1 VDGFVLPPGLSHPP
15 GETPAYD
22 TWLAGLP
29 QTVAGLAARW
39 SLRLGKPF
47 LPGGTSAWVA
57 PARTADGEQAVL
69 KVGFVHDESEH
80 EADGLRAWDGRG
92 TVRLLCAHRDG
103 ATQALLLEAC
113 RPGAP
118 LCDVLPGPE
127 QDVVLAGLLRQLWIT
142 PPPAGP
148 FRPLSEMCADWA
160 RSFSIDYAAGDA
172 DGRDRIDPGLARAAM
187 ALFRELPA
195 SAPDTVLLIT
205 DLHHLNVLASER
217 EPWLAIDPKPY
228 TGDPSYDLL
237 QHMLNFPGRLAA
249 DPAGFATRMAGLTGL
264 DPARARLWLFA
275 RCVQESATGGPLLRS
290 AAARLAP

>member
-1 VDGFVLPPGLSHPP
+1 MDGFVLPPGLIRPP

-22 TWLAGLP
+22 AWLARLP

-39 SLRLGKPF
+39 SLRLGEPF
-47 LPGGTSAWVA
+47 RPGGSSAWVA
-57 PARTADGEQAVL
+57 PAVAAAGGPAVL
-69 KVGFVHDESEH
+69 KVAWVHDESEH

-92 TVRLLCAHRDG
+92 TVRLLRAHRDG

-127 QDVVLAGLLRQLWIT
+127 QDVVVAGLLRKLWI
-142 PPPAGP
+142 PPPAAGP
-148 FRPLSEMCADWA
+148 FRPLSGMCAGWA
-160 RSFSIDYAAGDA
+160 RRFWMDYAAQGA
-172 DGRDRIDPGLARAAM
+172 IGRERVDPGLARAAM

-228 TGDPSYDLL
+228 TGDPAYDVL
-237 QHMLNFPGRLAA
+237 QHMLNFPERLLA
-249 DPAGFATRMAGLTGL
+249 DPAGFAARMAGLTGL
-264 DPARARLWLFA
+264 DAARVRLWLFA
-275 RCVQESATGGPLLRS
+275 RCVHASTGWRPFLGP
-290 AAARLAP
+290 AAVRLAP